1 MSISLNTQLDNSTQ
15 FEYLVEYL
23 KDNNLALVGKPVFTV
38 GLGQIGMM
46 CIGLVLGY
54 KWYLKPIVSIE
65 YKNVWNKPTPQH
77 QNTYYSN
84 IFKIS

>member
-1 MSISLNTQLDNSTQ
+1 MCPLFFYSDLSTQ

-54 KWYLKPIVSIE
+54 K
-65 YKNVWNKPTPQH
+65 
-77 QNTYYSN
+77 
-84 IFKIS
+84 